1 MVEYWGERNDTG
13 FEERRASDG
22 NNTTNKVMENSEQAL
37 RLLYES
43 ESQMSRHI
51 NNCTRCIICLAGRQ
65 QRRDQ

>member
-1 MVEYWGERNDTG
+1 MVEYWGERNDAG

-43 ESQMSRHI
+43 ESQMSGHI
-51 NNCTRCIICLAGRQ
+51 NNCTGCIICLAGRQ